1 MITSLF
7 FLMFLIVI
15 SKVFARFSLRHSACL
30 LLCVLR
36 GKMYLC
42 GNCIYLLQNT
52 WQMIVSEIKLFEL
65 LKAKIGEKEA
75 EAFVEILE
83 SKVDHRFEEAK
94 EVLATKQNLA
104 DLEVRLTRTI
114 YTVGVVQY
122 LAILASVIAII
133 KLLH

>member
-1 MITSLF
+1 
-7 FLMFLIVI
+7 
-15 SKVFARFSLRHSACL
+15 
-30 LLCVLR
+30 
-36 GKMYLC
+36 
-42 GNCIYLLQNT
+42 
-52 WQMIVSEIKLFEL
+52 MIVSEIKLFEL